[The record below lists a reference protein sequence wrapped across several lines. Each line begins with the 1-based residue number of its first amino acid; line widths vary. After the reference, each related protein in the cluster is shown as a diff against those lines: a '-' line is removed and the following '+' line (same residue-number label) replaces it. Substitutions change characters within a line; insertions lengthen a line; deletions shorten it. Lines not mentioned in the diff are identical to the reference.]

1 MELPSEVQV
10 ALAAFVAVLAA
21 NALKWA
27 SRFISNYVRGTPN
40 QLDDKIW
47 AAVRDVM
54 NQIVD
59 EDLTEREVDLVEREI
74 AIEDKEH
81 NFQDREE
88 QVDADA
94 LKWARDNEPSKEE
107 SG

>member
-1 MELPSEVQV
+1 MGMGEHRMELPSEVQV

-27 SRFISNYVRGTPN
+27 SRLISSYVRGTPS

-47 AAVRDVM
+47 AAVRD
-54 NQIVD
+54 
-59 EDLTEREVDLVEREI
+59 
-74 AIEDKEH
+74 AID
-81 NFQDREE
+81 QDREE
-88 QVDADA
+88 QVD
-94 LKWARDNEPSKEE
+94 PSDEE

>member
-27 SRFISNYVRGTPN
+27 SRLISSYVRGTPN

-47 AAVRDVM
+47 AAVRDAIE
-54 NQIVD
+54 QDRDEQIDLATDIVD
-59 EDLTEREVDLVEREI
+59 
-74 AIEDKEH
+74 K
-81 NFQDREE
+81 QD
-88 QVDADA
+88 
-94 LKWARDNEPSKEE
+94 
-107 SG
+107 

>member
-47 AAVRDVM
+47 AAVRD
-54 NQIVD
+54 
-59 EDLTEREVDLVEREI
+59 
-74 AIEDKEH
+74 AID
-81 NFQDREE
+81 QDREE
-88 QVDADA
+88 QVDPASD
-94 LKWARDNEPSKEE
+94 EE
-107 SG
+107 